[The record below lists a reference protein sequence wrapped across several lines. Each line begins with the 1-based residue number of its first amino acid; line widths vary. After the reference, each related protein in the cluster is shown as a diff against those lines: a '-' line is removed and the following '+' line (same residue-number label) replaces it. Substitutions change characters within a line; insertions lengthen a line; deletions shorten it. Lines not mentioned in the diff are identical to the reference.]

1 MRFFGTDGIRGEAG
15 SYLTVDLA
23 LRVGQAT
30 ATVLGSPGDLF
41 ILGEDPRIS
50 SDMLAAAFAAGV
62 MAAGCAVEP
71 LGRIPTPG
79 VARITRISDAVAG
92 AMVSASHNPI
102 EDNGIKLFDRE
113 GTKLRAPQEEA
124 IEACLDDP
132 AAMRTMRG
140 ATTGTFR
147 RETQGPELYREYLRG
162 IIDGDLAGLKVVID
176 CGHGAA
182 SGYGPALFQEL
193 GAQVIA
199 INFRPDGQRINVRCG
214 SEYPEDVQ
222 RMVPAVGADF
232 GIAYDGDADRAILVD
247 GSGALVDGDRI
258 LCMSALHRLRNGGLP
273 AACVVGTV
281 LTNQGLEAV
290 LQEHGARLERV
301 DVGDKYI
308 AWRMQELAAV
318 LGGEQSGHLIFGE
331 HATTGD
337 GILTSLMV
345 AELVLKTGEP
355 LARLASQMVPFP
367 QIAINVPAQDKESW
381 RGNAELLGYFQSL
394 ETELFATDAGRL
406 LVRPSGTQPL
416 IRVMVESQTATVA
429 QAYASK
435 AEQALREFLGRA

>member
-1 MRFFGTDGIRGEAG
+1 
-15 SYLTVDLA
+15 
-23 LRVGQAT
+23 
-30 ATVLGSPGDLF
+30 
-41 ILGEDPRIS
+41 
-50 SDMLAAAFAAGV
+50 AFASGV

-79 VARITRISDAVAG
+79 VAHITRTHNAVAG
-92 AMVSASHNPI
+92 AMISASHNPI
-102 EDNGIKLFDRE
+102 EDNGIKLFAGD
-113 GTKLRAPQEEA
+113 GTKLRADQEAA
-124 IEACLDDP
+124 IEACLADP
-132 AAMRTMRG
+132 VERRTMRG

-147 RETQGPELYREYLRG
+147 RETQGPELYRQYLLRVLAR
-162 IIDGDLAGLKVVID
+162 DLTGLKVVID

-182 SGYGPALFQEL
+182 SGYAPALFQEL

-199 INFRPDGQRINVRCG
+199 INFRPDGHRINVECG
-214 SEYPEDVQ
+214 SEHPADVE

-247 GSGALVDGDRI
+247 DAGALVDGDHI
-258 LCMSALHRLRNGGLP
+258 LCMAALHRLRNGGLP
-273 AACVVGTV
+273 ANAVVGTV

-318 LGGEQSGHLIFGE
+318 LGGEQSGHLIFGD

-337 GILTSLMV
+337 GILTSLKV
-345 AELVLKTGEP
+345 AELVLETGLP
-355 LARLASQMVPFP
+355 LAQLARQMVPFP
-367 QIAINVPAQDKESW
+367 QVAINVPAQDKESW
-381 RGNAELLGYFQSL
+381 RGSPELLGYFQNL
-394 ETELFATDAGRL
+394 EQELFAADAGRL

-416 IRVMVESQTATVA
+416 IRVMVESQTPEVA
-429 QAYASK
+429 LAYAQK
-435 AEQALREFLGRA
+435 AETALRQFLQTRA